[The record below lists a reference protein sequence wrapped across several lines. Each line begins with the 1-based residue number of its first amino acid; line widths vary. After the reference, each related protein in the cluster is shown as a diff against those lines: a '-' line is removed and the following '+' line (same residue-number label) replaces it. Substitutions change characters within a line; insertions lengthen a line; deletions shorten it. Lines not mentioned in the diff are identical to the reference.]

1 MIRLLRSIIGLVL
14 ALPEG
19 GEVVPRDSLQA
30 HHPTQKPPG
39 PYPRQEGSS
48 VTVPKSLPRLFGY
61 SFARS
66 REAKAL
72 LEKLGELELSKSC
85 SLSRPR
91 VSSVMIGKESQT
103 RQEKACCSSSS

>member
-48 VTVPKSLPRLFGY
+48 VTVPKSLPRLCLDTPLPG
-61 SFARS
+61 
-66 REAKAL
+66 
-72 LEKLGELELSKSC
+72 
-85 SLSRPR
+85 
-91 VSSVMIGKESQT
+91 
-103 RQEKACCSSSS
+103 QEKQKRFWRSLENWSCPSPVRCQGQGCHLS